1 MKESGSDNDSE
12 SSSSGDEDRF
22 MEFESSGSQGG
33 DGEEDMVDAQSLTTM
48 GSSSV
53 Q

>member
-22 MEFESSGSQGG
+22 MEFDSDGSQGG

-48 GSSSV
+48 GSNSM